1 MAKVERGSDLWKAL
15 DGSRWAAFLA
25 HPEIEG
31 YTITGEMKNQ
41 MILLDKE
48 ELKKSNLVLLAYK
61 AVKER
66 LLLMSMQAF
75 KKQKDEKI
83 IQNDTFIIKTLDKE
97 LNLNKIS
104 AQPQA

>member
-15 DGSRWAAFLA
+15 DGARWAAFLA

-66 LLLMSMQAF
+66 LLLMSMPAF